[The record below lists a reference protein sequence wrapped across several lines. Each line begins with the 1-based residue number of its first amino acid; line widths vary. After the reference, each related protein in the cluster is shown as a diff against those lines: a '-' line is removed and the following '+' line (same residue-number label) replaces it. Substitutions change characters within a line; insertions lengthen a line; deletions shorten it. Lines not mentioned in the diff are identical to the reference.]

1 MLDCIVIIEKSEII
15 KQGLINIISTN
26 KITKKVCAFDSFD
39 ELILKSCSAEYSII
53 IANPA
58 CLHEN
63 LSKTKKTYKLSK
75 DVSFMAIV
83 YSYIEKEIISPFDNA
98 IYIDDSPTTIVNK
111 IRACKSINK
120 ETTEHALTKREIEIL
135 KELIKGNTNKE
146 VAEELCLS
154 VHTVVTHRKNIMEKT
169 GIKSLS
175 GLAVYAILNNI
186 MDIQEIK

>member
-1 MLDCIVIIEKSEII
+1 MLDCIVIIERSEII
-15 KQGLINIISTN
+15 KQGLINIISQN
-26 KITKKVCAFDSFD
+26 KISKKICAFDSFD
-39 ELILKSCSAEYSII
+39 ELISKSCSAEYPVII
-53 IANPA
+53 TNPA

-63 LSKTKKTYKLSK
+63 ITKTKKLYKFPQDSN
-75 DVSFMAIV
+75 FIAIV
-83 YSYIEKEIISPFDNA
+83 YSYIEKDIITSFDDA
-98 IYIDDSPTTIVNK
+98 IYIDDAPGSIINK
-111 IRACKSINK
+111 IKACKKIKHETK
-120 ETTEHALTKREIEIL
+120 EHSLSKREIEIL

-169 GIKSLS
+169 AIKSLS